1 MDFEQEKVLNR
12 LIKENDVQDNTEK
25 IKTMK
30 HSSKIR
36 SDVAVIQ
43 NIKRKLRTRDFK
55 ALDKEAIHKCSFLYT
70 NYPNIYNKLL
80 KDEIDIKVLY
90 TFLDEL
96 AKIEN
101 GVQNQHEAS
110 YNIGMLLKSMYV
122 DKKIGIESQEKSIDD
137 SKKKTKPAHK
147 LSYSEYKQ
155 GVIDKRFDKVI

>member
-1 MDFEQEKVLNR
+1 MDSEQEKVLNR

-25 IKTMK
+25 IKSLK

-43 NIKRKLRTRDFK
+43 NVKRQMKTKDFGK
-55 ALDKEAIHKCSFLYT
+55 LDKEAIHKCSFLYSS
-70 NYPNIYNKLL
+70 YPNIYNKLL

-101 GVQNQHEAS
+101 GCQNQHEAS
-110 YNIGMLLKSMYV
+110 YNIGMLLKAMYV
-122 DKKIGIESQEKSIDD
+122 DKKIGVD
-137 SKKKTKPAHK
+137 SKDKTNDSSKRKKKKTSE
-147 LSYSEYKQ
+147 LSYSEYKE
-155 GVIDKRFDKVI
+155 KFDEKHN